1 MKENKNLLEEIQQ
14 IKADTPEE
22 EAAKKSLETSYERSV
37 YYKDGNSLAIV
48 FTYPAIIHKRSS
60 LMMLADMIE
69 SLHITRVS
77 VNSENYS
84 VMWELII
91 RGWKV
96 TRAYED
102 ELVDWPGEVKLIELE
117 RSYMPEKDYVIDG
130 KYKVIGRGTVFTLT
144 VDDHEEVKY
153 FKSGNEVRVYKADGS
168 AIEQKVFQIS
178 AVEAWAHGKTVGLIL
193 RNNDKA
199 TETIEVGDK
208 IRRLLPNEET

>member
-14 IKADTPEE
+14 IKATTKEE
-22 EAAKKSLETSYERSV
+22 DAAKKSLETSYERSV
-37 YYKDGNSLAIV
+37 YYKNGSSLVIV

-69 SLHITRVS
+69 SLHITKVS
-77 VNSENYS
+77 VNSENYA
-84 VMWELII
+84 VMWELIM

-96 TRAYED
+96 SRAYED
-102 ELVDWPGEVKLIELE
+102 ELTDWPGQDKLIELE

-130 KYKVIGRGTVFTLT
+130 KHKVIGRGTVFTLT
-144 VDDHEEVKY
+144 ADDHEEVKH
-153 FKSGNEVRVYKADGS
+153 FKVGNEVRVYKADGS

-178 AVEAWAHGKTVGLIL
+178 AVEAWSHGKTVGLIL
-193 RNNDKA
+193 RDNDKA

-208 IRRLLPNEET
+208 IRRLLSKEE